1 MQIRLPYGKTFL
13 TASIPDGMTVDM
25 IEPPMVPAAVDQMGA
40 VQDALEHLL
49 GDVQWEDHQGVKT
62 IAIAIN
68 DKTRP
73 VPHDR
78 LLPPLLA
85 KLEQLGFADAAIT
98 FYVAVGTHP
107 PMTANEFPSILP
119 AEIIDSYHVVSHDSE
134 DLNCLIDLGKTPQ
147 GTPVW
152 VNRGFF
158 QSDLKIVV
166 GNIEP
171 HQFAG
176 FSGGVK
182 TAAVGLAGLES
193 INHNHAMLTDP
204 ASQIGEYETNPVRLD
219 VEEMGE
225 RIGIHIALNAVLN
238 QDRQIVHVLAGDPR
252 AVMQAGIV
260 LSREVCQVGVPAE
273 YDVLISSPGGYPK
286 DINVY
291 QAQKGLAH
299 TALITRPGGTIIL
312 AAACTEGSGSPHY
325 EDWMTGKRS
334 FNHVLT
340 CFESEGFRV
349 GPHKAYLIARDAV
362 KTHLLMCSE
371 MDEALARKLL
381 LHPLFDLQTAFD
393 TVLQD
398 VPAGARIGVLTH
410 ASSTIPFLKG

>member
-1 MQIRLPYGKTFL
+1 MHIHLPYGKT
-13 TASIPDGMTVDM
+13 TISASIPDGLHVDV
-25 IEPPMVPAAVDQMGA
+25 IEPPAVPPASDQRDAVRE
-40 VQDALEHLL
+40 ALENLL
-49 GDVQWEDHQGVKT
+49 GGVRWEDFRGAKT
-62 IAIAIN
+62 AAIAVN

-85 KLEQLGFADAAIT
+85 KLKQLGIPEKAIT

-107 PMTANEFPSILP
+107 PMTIDEFPSILP
-119 AEIIDSYHVVSHDSE
+119 AEILARYRVISHDSE
-134 DLNCLIDLGKTPQ
+134 DGGWLVDLGTTPN

-152 VNRGFF
+152 ANKAFC
-158 QSDLKIVV
+158 QADLKIVV

-171 HQFAG
+171 HQFVG

-193 INHNHAMLTDP
+193 INHNHALLTDP
-204 ASQIGEYETNPVRLD
+204 ASRIGEYETNPARQD
-219 VEEMGE
+219 VEAMGE
-225 RIGIHIALNAVLN
+225 MIGIHIALNAVLN

-252 AVMQAGIV
+252 AVMQSGIP
-260 LSREVCQVGVPAE
+260 LSRQVCQVGVSAE

-299 TALITRPGGTIIL
+299 AALITRPGGTIIL

-334 FNHVLT
+334 FSHVFS
-340 CFESEGFRV
+340 CFQSEGFRV
-349 GPHKAYLIARDAV
+349 GPHKAYLIARDAA
-362 KTHLLMCSE
+362 KARLLMCSE
-371 MDEALARKLL
+371 MDETLARKLL
-381 LHPLFDLQTAFD
+381 LYPQFDLQSAVDTA
-393 TVLQD
+393 LQGLPD
-398 VPAGARIGVLTH
+398 DSRIGVLPH
-410 ASSTIPFLKG
+410 ASSTIPFIKG

>member
-13 TASIPDGMTVDM
+13 TASIPEGKQVDV
-25 IEPPMVPAAVDQMGA
+25 IELPLVPAAADQMGA

-49 GDVQWEDHQGVKT
+49 GGVQWEDHRGAKT
-62 IAIAIN
+62 IAIAVN

-85 KLEQLGFADAAIT
+85 KLADMGFPDSAIT

-107 PMTANEFPSILP
+107 PMTADEFPAILSDQIL
-119 AEIIDSYHVVSHDSE
+119 AKYRVVSHDSE
-134 DLNCLIDLGKTPQ
+134 DSDLLVNLGVTPH

-152 VNRGFF
+152 TNKAFY

-171 HQFAG
+171 HQFVG

-182 TAAVGLAGLES
+182 TAAVGLSGLES
-193 INHNHAMLTDP
+193 INQNHALLTDP
-204 ASQIGEYETNPVRLD
+204 ASQIGAYETNPARQD
-219 VEEMGE
+219 VEAMGE
-225 RIGIHIALNAVLN
+225 MIGIHIALNAVLN
-238 QDRQIVHVLAGDPR
+238 QDRQIVHALAGEPR
-252 AVMQAGIV
+252 AVMQAGIP

-299 TALITRPGGTIIL
+299 AALVIRPGGTIIL
-312 AAACTEGSGSPHY
+312 SAACPEGSGSPHY

-334 FNHVLT
+334 FAHVFD
-340 CFESEGFRV
+340 CFGAEGFRV
-349 GPHKAYLIARDAV
+349 GPHKAYLIARDAS
-362 KTHLLMCSE
+362 KTRVLMVSE
-371 MDEALARKLL
+371 MEQGLARRLL
-381 LHPLFDLQTAFD
+381 LHPLFDLQTAVD
-393 TVLQD
+393 TALQG
-398 VPAGARIGVLTH
+398 VPDDARIGVLPH
-410 ASSTIPFLKG
+410 ASSTIPFIEG